1 MQATESFIKG
11 KQEMNASEIIAANPH
26 IIVFDG
32 VCNVCAGWV
41 KFVHQRDPA
50 GKFRFVSIQSDSG
63 RALMQ
68 WAGLPADNIDTMLY
82 VENGVAWA
90 RSTAF
95 LKITQHFPDAWPLL
109 SGGLV
114 IPAFARDFFY
124 SQFARNRYRLFG
136 KSESCLI
143 PDARLAARF
152 L

>member
-1 MQATESFIKG
+1 
-11 KQEMNASEIIAANPH
+11 MNASEIVAAHPH

-50 GKFRFVSIQSDSG
+50 GKFRFVSIQSDIG

-68 WAGLPADNIDTMLY
+68 WAGLSPDNIDTMLY
-82 VENGVAWA
+82 VENGEAYT

-95 LKITQHFPDAWPLL
+95 LKITGHFPDAWPLL
-109 SGGLV
+109 SGALV
-114 IPAFARDFFY
+114 VPAFARDVLY
-124 SQFARNRYRLFG
+124 KHFARNRYRLFG

-143 PDARLAARF
+143 PDARLATRF